1 MAKEEIV
8 KATLEFNEEEINE
21 FKLAVKGSD
30 FYYALSEIQNELRD
44 YDRYSKQAK
53 DCINRIRE
61 IVYDSGM
68 EEIE

>member
-1 MAKEEIV
+1 M

-44 YDRYSKQAK
+44 YDRYFKQAT
-53 DCINRIRE
+53 DCIDRIRE
-61 IVYDSGM
+61 ILYNCGM
-68 EEIE
+68 DEIE